1 MNVDL
6 FNPPPPSLSLF
17 VDIVASPF
25 TVSKGII
32 VQMLARADTKVVYA
46 NGEKSKLDFHGM
58 PDGAAVIPLDTGYG
72 MCASYAV
79 QPLDLTLLNS
89 QHFSYPVHAQST

>member
-1 MNVDL
+1 MNVVL
-6 FNPPPPSLSLF
+6 FNPPPLSLSLSLSLSLF

-58 PDGAAVIPLDTGYG
+58 PDGAAVIPLDSSGYG
-72 MCASYAV
+72 
-79 QPLDLTLLNS
+79 T
-89 QHFSYPVHAQST
+89 FSAPWINLI

>member
-1 MNVDL
+1 MLDMVRC
-6 FNPPPPSLSLF
+6 PSSEPLETL
-17 VDIVASPF
+17 ATPPF

-32 VQMLARADTKVVYA
+32 VKMLARADVKVVYS
-46 NGEKSKLDFHGM
+46 NGKKSKLGFHSM

-72 MCASYAV
+72 TCASYTV

-89 QHFSYPVHAQST
+89 QHFSHPVHAQST